1 MYNLL
6 NKGTKKVQDFM
17 KRNNYITVC
26 DYEKDGN
33 TVVEFA
39 KVCAGV
45 SVKNVI
51 IIFNEKWRVIEIK
64 SL

>member
-1 MYNLL
+1 MNNLL
-6 NKGTKKVQDFM
+6 NKGAKTVQNFM

-33 TVVEFA
+33 TIVEFA

-51 IIFNEKWRVIEIK
+51 ITFSKKWRVIDIK
-64 SL
+64 

>member
-1 MYNLL
+1 MNYLL
-6 NKGTKKVQDFM
+6 NKGAKTVQKFM

-51 IIFNEKWRVIEIK
+51 ITFSEKWRVIDVK
-64 SL
+64 